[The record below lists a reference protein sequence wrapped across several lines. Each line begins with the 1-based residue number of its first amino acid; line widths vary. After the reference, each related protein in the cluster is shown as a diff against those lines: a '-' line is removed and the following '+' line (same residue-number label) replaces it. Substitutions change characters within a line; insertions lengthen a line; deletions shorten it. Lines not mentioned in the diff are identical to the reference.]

1 MHKHEPLYETDRL
14 LRLWSVLEIIP
25 VSKSTF
31 YAGIASGRAPRPVRL
46 DWNSFWRLSDLR
58 DLIERGAK

>member
-31 YAGIASGRAPRPVRL
+31 YAGIASGRAPRPVKLGR
-46 DWNSFWRLSDLR
+46 NSF
-58 DLIERGAK
+58 